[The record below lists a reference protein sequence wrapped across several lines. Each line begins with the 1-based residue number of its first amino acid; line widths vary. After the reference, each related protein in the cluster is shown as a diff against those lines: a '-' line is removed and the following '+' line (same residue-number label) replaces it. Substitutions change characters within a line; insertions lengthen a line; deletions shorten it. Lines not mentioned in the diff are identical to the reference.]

1 MIDKGPH
8 VSFSKSVF
16 NKTSRGLSCQ
26 SGYPARLRVEMEN
39 IFIKRG
45 LCSAVPSN
53 L

>member
-16 NKTSRGLSCQ
+16 NKTSRSPSCQ

-39 IFIKRG
+39 IFIKRRSY
-45 LCSAVPSN
+45 SAVPST